1 MDYNFTVEYISGSY
15 NKAADSFLRHPVDSP
30 DESDET
36 YGEMQTLFL
45 RMCRLS
51 QAQKA
56 DCSFQLERIRNA
68 TENDLEYQLSKTKYG
83 KVSLSINMSYTNQFT
98 LIGLFVTTY

>member
-1 MDYNFTVEYISGSY
+1 MDYNFTVEYIPGSH
-15 NKAADSFLRHPVDSP
+15 NKAADSFSHHPVDSP

-36 YGEMQTLFL
+36 HGEMQTLFL

-56 DCSFQLERIRNA
+56 DCSFRLERIRNA
-68 TENDLEYQLSKTKYG
+68 NENDLEYQYKNPSSARFL
-83 KVSLSINMSYTNQFT
+83 
-98 LIGLFVTTY
+98 